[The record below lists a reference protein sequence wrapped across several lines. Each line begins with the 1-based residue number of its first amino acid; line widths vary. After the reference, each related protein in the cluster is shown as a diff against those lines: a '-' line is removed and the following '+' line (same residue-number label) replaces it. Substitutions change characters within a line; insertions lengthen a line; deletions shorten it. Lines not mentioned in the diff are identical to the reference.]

1 MVNIVVKVNTVR
13 VVILNFITSFI
24 IAIVTVNILDAFDL
38 TPGVYLG
45 ILFGLYFLV
54 VYGVNNLVEA
64 SQIPNN
70 YMRFVFSLIY
80 IIIFDIAF
88 FYVMP
93 MLFGADVFPHV
104 EKLLIDYGGANLV
117 LNLSI
122 EFYFVLFAIVVLIF
136 NLIIYIRTR
145 HYM

>member
-54 VYGVNNLVEA
+54 VYGANNLVEA
-64 SQIPNN
+64 RQIPNN
-70 YMRFVFSLIY
+70 YMRFLFSVIN

-93 MLFGADVFPHV
+93 MLFGADVFPQV